1 MFLIVDDIIDK
12 SETRRGQ
19 PCWYK
24 IEEVGMIS
32 INDAFMIENGIYHIL
47 KKYFSEKDYYLKL
60 IELFHE
66 VIFKTFL
73 YFQYILIFAFIDSFH
88 NTSRTIS

>member
-1 MFLIVDDIIDK
+1 MFLIVDDIMDS

-24 IEEVGMIS
+24 VKDVGMIS
-32 INDAFMIENGIYHIL
+32 INDALMIENGIFYIL

-66 VIFKTFL
+66 VSINL
-73 YFQYILIFAFIDSFH
+73 Y
-88 NTSRTIS
+88 

>member
-1 MFLIVDDIIDK
+1 MFLIVDDIMDK

-32 INDAFMIENGIYHIL
+32 INDALMIENGIYHIL

-66 VIFKTFL
+66 VNIIYFHIFSTF
-73 YFQYILIFAFIDSFH
+73 
-88 NTSRTIS
+88 